1 MALARFLCLAL
12 APLAA
17 TPPMGWNSWDCY
29 GNAVNEAQ
37 VRANAEYMAKKLA
50 RHGWQ
55 YVVVDIQWSEPK
67 PQGWEYRPEPQLDM
81 DEFGRLIPAVN
92 RFPSSAGGRGFKPLA
107 DYVHSLGLKFGVHI
121 MRGIPRQAVKA
132 NLPVHG
138 ANVRAAQIAD
148 EYSVCPWNGDM
159 YGVDMSRPGA
169 QAYYDSIFQLY
180 AEWGVDFIKVDD
192 IARPTHRQE
201 IAAIRQAIEKSGRPM
216 VLSLSPG
223 PARAADAAFLAQ
235 HANMWRVSDDFWDE
249 WRLVRLNFTLLSL
262 WGGVGR
268 PGAWADGDMLPF
280 GRLEFR
286 PGRPGRASRLT
297 LEEQRTVMS
306 LWAIAQSPLIFGGD
320 LPGNDDATNAL
331 ITNDD
336 VLAVSQKGA
345 RRYEFFSTG
354 PKVVWVADAPE
365 SGSKYLAVFNVGD
378 SEPVEISV
386 RWRALGLADACVL
399 RDLWE
404 RKDLGV
410 VRDGRVFRVAPHA
423 AGIYKLASYFFTR

>member
-1 MALARFLCLAL
+1 MTLAPFFYLAL

-29 GNAVNEAQ
+29 GNAVTEAQ
-37 VRANAEYMAKKLA
+37 VKANAESMAKNLA
-50 RHGWQ
+50 QHGWQ

-67 PQGWEYRPEPQLDM
+67 PQGWEYRPEPQLNM

-138 ANVRAAQIAD
+138 AKVRAAQIAN

-169 QAYYDSIFQLY
+169 QAYYDSIFKMY
-180 AEWGVDFIKVDD
+180 AEWGVDFVKVDD
-192 IARPTHRQE
+192 VGRPTHHQE
-201 IAAIRQAIEKSGRPM
+201 IAAIRQAIENCGRPM

-223 PARAADAAFLAQ
+223 PARAGDAAFLAR

-249 WRLVRLNFTLLSL
+249 WRLVRENFVLLSL
-262 WGGVGR
+262 WGGVGQ
-268 PGAWADGDMLPF
+268 PGAWPDGDMLPF
-280 GRLEFR
+280 GRLGVGTGG
-286 PGRPGRASRLT
+286 PGRRSRLT
-297 LEEQRTVMS
+297 IEEQRTVMS

-320 LPGNDDATNAL
+320 LPSNDDATNAL
-331 ITNDD
+331 ITNDE
-336 VLAVSQKGA
+336 VLAVNQKGSGG
-345 RRYEFFSTG
+345 YEFFSTG
-354 PKVVWVADAPE
+354 PRVVWVADAPE
-365 SGSKYLAVFNVGD
+365 AGVKYLAVFNVGD
-378 SEPVEISV
+378 AEPVEIRV
-386 RWRALGLADACVL
+386 PWRALGLPETCVV

-404 RKDLGV
+404 RKDLGA
-410 VRDGRVFRVAPHA
+410 VRGERLFRVTPHA
-423 AGIYKLASYFFTR
+423 SGLYKLTPAAR